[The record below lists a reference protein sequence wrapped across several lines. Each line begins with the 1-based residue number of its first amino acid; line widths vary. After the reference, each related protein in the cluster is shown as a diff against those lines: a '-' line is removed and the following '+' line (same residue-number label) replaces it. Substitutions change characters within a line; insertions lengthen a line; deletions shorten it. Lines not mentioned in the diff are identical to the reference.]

1 MTEATLHTGQPQHL
15 WRELPRQDRPRRQ
28 AVERLA
34 DFLEV
39 YGPYDEQA
47 AREQASRCVQCP
59 EPACVA
65 GCPVSQRIPEWLT
78 LTAEG
83 HFLEAAAV
91 LHSTS
96 CLPEICSRACPSE
109 RLCEGMCIL
118 NGKAEPVSIRAIE
131 QFLNEYAFAHGQADR
146 PAAAPNGWRVAV
158 IGSGPGGLACADQ
171 LSLRGFAVTVFDWRP
186 EAGGLLVSG
195 TPAFRLERSL
205 VERRVGLLKQ
215 RGVIFRL
222 GATWAEELSLARLQA
237 TYDAVY
243 LAFGARKTR
252 TLDVPGHDL
261 SGVFPALS
269 FLVQHETGVA
279 QGPSPIDVTGTR
291 VAVLGGGDVA
301 VDCLRTALRLGA
313 REALGLYRR
322 DAEDLPCVGSEYQ
335 NAVEE
340 GARFIFR
347 VTPVALLGND
357 RGEVTGVR
365 LAHTALG
372 ERDATGR
379 RAVTPVPGSEYELP
393 ADRVFVALGFDPQPL
408 ATENPFGHLA
418 RNEQRGLR
426 VDEHQ
431 MTSVPGIFAGGDLV
445 RGPGTVL
452 DMVRDARRAAQGI
465 EAHLKARR
473 PA

>member
-1 MTEATLHTGQPQHL
+1 MTDATSHVTQPQHL
-15 WRELPRQDRPRRQ
+15 WRELPRQDQPRRQ

-39 YGPYDEQA
+39 YGPFDEQT

-96 CLPEICSRACPSE
+96 CLPEICSRACPSD

-146 PAAAPNGWRVAV
+146 PAAPLNGWRVAV

-171 LSLRGFAVTVFDWRP
+171 LSMRGYEVTVFDWRT

-205 VERRVGLLKQ
+205 VQRRVELLQK
-215 RGVIFRL
+215 RGVVFHL
-222 GATWAEELSLARLQA
+222 GVAWGEDLNLPQLQRKF
-237 TYDAVY
+237 DAIY
-243 LAFGARKTR
+243 LAFGARKAR
-252 TLDVPGHDL
+252 ELEVPGRDL
-261 SGVFPALS
+261 TGVFPALS
-269 FLVQHETGVA
+269 FLVQDETGVA
-279 QGPSPIDVTGTR
+279 QGPAPIEVTGRR
-291 VAVLGGGDVA
+291 VAVLGGGDLA

-313 REALGLYRR
+313 REAVGLYRR
-322 DAEDLPCVGSEYQ
+322 DAGDLPCVRSEYE
-335 NAVEE
+335 NAGEE
-340 GARFIFR
+340 GARFVFR
-347 VTPVALLGND
+347 VTPVAVLGNA
-357 RGEVTGVR
+357 RGEVTGLR
-365 LAHTALG
+365 LARTALG
-372 ERDATGR
+372 GPDARGR
-379 RAVTPVPGSEYELP
+379 PAVTPVPGTEFEVP

-408 ATENPFGHLA
+408 AAENPFGHLA

-426 VDEHQ
+426 VDENQ

-452 DMVRDARRAAQGI
+452 NMVRDARRAAHGI
-465 EAHLKARR
+465 ETHLKARQ